1 MSVKSSR
8 LSNTNYGQICLYK
21 MGRSWIRILKFLSL
35 IRIQNT
41 GLNKNILTRFLK
53 SNVIFFS
60 LFYVPPEPP
69 KSLHPEPIKR
79 KGRLRHTAGTF
90 RYSGST
96 TLVYVKIA
104 KSYKQPQKGLFCS
117 GWELSVLITVV
128 KYAFFM
134 FHRVFSA
141 LRMVEPFQGQRCNMN
156 VHIMAIFKSTL
167 GFSNFRAMD
176 PHYFLGIRIQQG
188 FFNAG
193 FLLSLLSNLFLFL
206 ILIKLQLLI
215 IFLHFFSFSF
225 LIFPSWIRIPNADPD
240 RGGKM
245 NADPDP
251 RPCSSRYRYSM
262 RLWNRKTGCFHFRL
276 GALYSP
282 ERSAGSEQRYGVCT
296 LHYLDQTFKC
306 GKMRP
311 RE

>member
-60 LFYVPPEPP
+60 LFYVQPEPP

-117 GWELSVLITVV
+117 GWELSVLITLV

-156 VHIMAIFKSTL
+156 VHNMAIFQSTL
-167 GFSNFRAMD
+167 GFSNLWAMD
-176 PHYFLGIRIQQG
+176 PHYFLGIRIQQCFSPCWVSAVIVIEFVIVFNFNKITIANNFLAFFQFF
-188 FFNAG
+188 FFN
-193 FLLSLLSNLFLFL
+193 FSLLDPYSECGSGSRRKNECGSGSTA
-206 ILIKLQLLI
+206 LLKQVPV
-215 IFLHFFSFSF
+215 LDAVVEQKNWVLPFSV
-225 LIFPSWIRIPNADPD
+225 
-240 RGGKM
+240 RGSIQ
-245 NADPDP
+245 P
-251 RPCSSRYRYSM
+251 RKVG
-262 RLWNRKTGCFHFRL
+262 W
-276 GALYSP
+276 
-282 ERSAGSEQRYGVCT
+282 E
-296 LHYLDQTFKC
+296 
-306 GKMRP
+306 
-311 RE
+311 